1 MMPSVLLSWNG
12 HEGLSGPFACRTEA
26 TMKTGPARAD
36 ASGLGIT
43 GDRRGEHLPR
53 ALRGVGLSE
62 NRDRRAPYLSLEPAG
77 FLILGITCAA
87 GRIWKRIKSRPRL
100 TPLSLLGRRERSR
113 LQLLPEDALR

>member
-1 MMPSVLLSWNG
+1 MPSPLLSWNG

-53 ALRGVGLSE
+53 ALRRVGLGE
-62 NRDRRAPYLSLEPAG
+62 NRIDAPPYLSLEPAG
-77 FLILGITCAA
+77 FLARRAVQVLPVHPATVST
-87 GRIWKRIKSRPRL
+87 WRPANV
-100 TPLSLLGRRERSR
+100 T
-113 LQLLPEDALR
+113 